1 MHLRSVL
8 PVVLATLTGIL
19 APLCFPNFQLGW
31 IAWFFLVPL
40 QVAIDEV
47 PTRRAFWLGW
57 LAGFLGFMGI
67 MSWVVTAMHMYGK
80 MPLLW
85 SYLALMLLS
94 AYLGLYL
101 AVYAMTVT
109 WLRRTLSRTS
119 TIVAPF
125 LWVSLELIRTSLF
138 SGLPW
143 ALLGYSQSEWLAA
156 IQIADLSGV
165 YGVSFVLVLAN
176 VALADMLA
184 WTIRKYRTLPL
195 RQPISTFPWIT
206 PTAAVLVIALTLS
219 YGMSRLNIIETLPR
233 NLTIGLVQANIDQA
247 HKWDAAYRQETL
259 DRYARLT
266 DEAAHDT
273 DLVVW
278 PEAATPFLFEQE
290 PVYREAVETLI
301 RRAEVPLLF
310 GSPALRYYADGKPYL
325 MNSAYLFSPDGRIL
339 GRYDK
344 RHLVPFGEYIPL
356 KSFLFFLDKLV
367 EGIGDFESGTVPTV
381 LSLPTK
387 PDDATAP
394 LAGIPARFGV
404 VICFE
409 VIFPNLVRE
418 FVRDGAD
425 FMVTITNDAWFG
437 NSAAPYQHFGMVVL
451 RAVENHV
458 AFARAANTG
467 ISGFIDPAGRIL
479 NASPVFTEQAMVGR
493 IPIRNAPTFYS
504 RHGDVFAYGCV
515 IITGLFILAA
525 LWRTSGNE
533 AQPLVVGATT

>member
-1 MHLRSVL
+1 MRSRSLL
-8 PVVLATLTGIL
+8 PPVLAGLTGVL
-19 APLCFPNFQLGW
+19 SPLCFPNFDLGW
-31 IAWFFLVPL
+31 LAWIFHVPL
-40 QVAIDEV
+40 HVAIDEV
-47 PTRRAFWLGW
+47 PPRRAFWLGW
-57 LAGFLGFMGI
+57 MAGLIGFMGI

-85 SYLALMLLS
+85 SYVALTLLS
-94 AYLGLYL
+94 AYLGLYV
-101 AVYAMTVT
+101 AVYAVTVT
-109 WLRRTLSRTS
+109 CLRRALSHNA
-119 TIVAPF
+119 ILAAPF
-125 LWVSLELIRTSLF
+125 VWVTLEFIRTLLF

-165 YGVSFVLVLAN
+165 YGVSFVIVLTN
-176 VALADMLA
+176 VALAEMIG

-195 RQPISTFPWIT
+195 RQPISSFPWLP
-206 PTAAVLVIALTLS
+206 PTAAVLIVMLTIT
-219 YGMSRLNIIETLPR
+219 YGFGRLNASETLPR
-233 NLTIGLVQANIDQA
+233 TLTVGLVQANIDQA

-266 DEAAHDT
+266 GEAAHKT
-273 DLVVW
+273 DLIVW

-290 PVYREAVETLI
+290 PEYRGEVEALI
-301 RRAEVPLLF
+301 RRHEVPLLF
-310 GSPALRYYADGKPYL
+310 GSPALRYYANGKPYL
-325 MNSAYLFSPDGRIL
+325 MNSAYLFSPEGRIL

-356 KSFLFFLDKLV
+356 KSVLFFLDKLV

-381 LSLPTK
+381 LSLPAK
-387 PDDATAP
+387 PDDASGP
-394 LAGIPARFGV
+394 VPGIPARFGV

-467 ISGFIDPAGRIL
+467 ISGFIDPSGRIL
-479 NASPVFTEQAMVGR
+479 NASPIFTEQAMIGR
-493 IPIRNAPTFYS
+493 IPVRNTPTFYS
-504 RHGDVFAYGCV
+504 RHGEVFAYGCV
-515 IITGLFILAA
+515 IITGLFLLAA
-525 LWRTSGNE
+525 WWRTSGNE
-533 AQPLVVGATT
+533 PQPLVVGATT